1 MNQNEIVQEEP
12 KLYAGKYKSV
22 EELEKGYCHSLQ
34 SLNEIK
40 SQLKSFSAPEE
51 YVVADDIH
59 THHEIISRAKEL
71 AKSTGL
77 SQSQFDAVVRKMD
90 EKNRDSIEKFE
101 ESKKKAGEKLDILE
115 DYVSRHY
122 PKKLKSTIIN
132 SLLMDPQALDEVLKH
147 RDVKLNSQIPGI
159 NSARGAYFLTND
171 ETEKE
176 KMVKAMHTYKSNPSK
191 ENLDSYMKLVELVAK
206 NKKM

>member
-34 SLNEIK
+34 ALNEIK
-40 SQLKSFSAPEE
+40 SELKSFTAPEE
-51 YVVADDIH
+51 YVIPDVK

-101 ESKKKAGEKLDILE
+101 ESKKRAGEKLDILE

-132 SLLMDPQALDEVLKH
+132 SLVMDPEAMDEALKH
-147 RDVKLNSQIPGI
+147 RESMLNTQVPGI
-159 NSARGAYFLTND
+159 HSARGSSFSTND
-171 ETEKE
+171 KTEKE
-176 KMVKAMHTYKSNPSK
+176 KMIEAMIRYNTNPTK
-191 ENLDSYMKLVELVAK
+191 ENLDDYMNRVESVAK
-206 NKKM
+206 NKKV

>member
-40 SQLKSFSAPEE
+40 SELKSFTAPEE
-51 YVVADDIH
+51 YVIPDVK

-101 ESKKKAGEKLDILE
+101 ESKKRAGEKLDILE

-132 SLLMDPQALDEVLKH
+132 SLVMDPEAMDEALKH
-147 RDVKLNSQIPGI
+147 RESMLNTQVPGI
-159 NSARGAYFLTND
+159 HSARGASFSTND
-171 ETEKE
+171 KTEKE
-176 KMVKAMHTYKSNPSK
+176 KMIEAMRNYNSNPTK
-191 ENLDSYMKLVELVAK
+191 ENLDYYMKRIESVAK
-206 NKKM
+206 NKKV

>member
-40 SQLKSFSAPEE
+40 SELKSFTAPEE
-51 YVVADDIH
+51 YVIPDVK

-101 ESKKKAGEKLDILE
+101 ESKKRAGEKLDILE

-132 SLLMDPQALDEVLKH
+132 SLLMDSEAMDEALKH
-147 RDVKLNSQIPGI
+147 RESMLNTQVPGI
-159 NSARGAYFLTND
+159 HSARGASFSTND
-171 ETEKE
+171 KTEKE
-176 KMVKAMHTYKSNPSK
+176 KMIEAMRNYNSNPTK
-191 ENLDSYMKLVELVAK
+191 ENLDYYMKRIESVAK
-206 NKKM
+206 NKKV

>member
-40 SQLKSFSAPEE
+40 SELKSFTAPEE
-51 YVVADDIH
+51 YIIPDVK

-101 ESKKKAGEKLDILE
+101 ESKKRAGEKLDILE

-132 SLLMDPQALDEVLKH
+132 SLLMDSEAMDEALKH
-147 RDVKLNSQIPGI
+147 RESMLNTQVPGI
-159 NSARGAYFLTND
+159 HSARGASFSTND
-171 ETEKE
+171 KTEKE
-176 KMVKAMHTYKSNPSK
+176 KMIEAMIRYNTNPTK
-191 ENLDSYMKLVELVAK
+191 ENLDDYMNRVESVAK
-206 NKKM
+206 NKKV

>member
-40 SQLKSFSAPEE
+40 SELKSFTAPEE
-51 YVVADDIH
+51 YVIPDVK

-101 ESKKKAGEKLDILE
+101 ESKKRAGEKLDILE

-132 SLLMDPQALDEVLKH
+132 SLVMDPEAMDEALKH
-147 RDVKLNSQIPGI
+147 RESMLNTQVPGI
-159 NSARGAYFLTND
+159 HSARGASFSTND
-171 ETEKE
+171 KTEKE
-176 KMVKAMHTYKSNPSK
+176 KMIEAMIRYNTNPTK
-191 ENLDSYMKLVELVAK
+191 ENLDDYMNRVESVAK
-206 NKKM
+206 NKKV

>member
-40 SQLKSFSAPEE
+40 SELKSFTAPEE
-51 YVVADDIH
+51 YVIPDVK

-101 ESKKKAGEKLDILE
+101 ESKKRAGEKLDILE

-132 SLLMDPQALDEVLKH
+132 SLVMDPEAMDEALKH
-147 RDVKLNSQIPGI
+147 RESMLNTQVPGI
-159 NSARGAYFLTND
+159 HSARGASFSTND
-171 ETEKE
+171 NKEKE
-176 KMVKAMHTYKSNPSK
+176 KMIEAMRNYNSNPTK
-191 ENLDSYMKLVELVAK
+191 ENLDYYMKRIESVAK
-206 NKKM
+206 NKKV

>member
-40 SQLKSFSAPEE
+40 SELKSFTAPEE
-51 YVVADDIH
+51 YVIPDVK

-101 ESKKKAGEKLDILE
+101 ESKKRAGEKLDILE

-132 SLLMDPQALDEVLKH
+132 SLLMDSEAMDEALKH
-147 RDVKLNSQIPGI
+147 RESMLNTQVPGI
-159 NSARGAYFLTND
+159 HSARGASFSTND
-171 ETEKE
+171 KTEKE
-176 KMVKAMHTYKSNPSK
+176 KMIEAMIRYNTNPTK
-191 ENLDSYMKLVELVAK
+191 ENLDDYMNRVESVAK
-206 NKKM
+206 NKKV

>member
-40 SQLKSFSAPEE
+40 SELKSFTAPEE
-51 YVVADDIH
+51 YVIPDVK

-101 ESKKKAGEKLDILE
+101 ESKKRAGEKLDILE

-132 SLLMDPQALDEVLKH
+132 SLVMDPEAMDEALKH
-147 RDVKLNSQIPGI
+147 RESMLNTQVPGI
-159 NSARGAYFLTND
+159 HSARGSSFSTND
-171 ETEKE
+171 NKEKE
-176 KMVKAMHTYKSNPSK
+176 KMIEAMIRYNTNPTK
-191 ENLDSYMKLVELVAK
+191 ENLDDYMNRVESVAK
-206 NKKM
+206 NKKV

>member
-34 SLNEIK
+34 ALNEIK
-40 SQLKSFSAPEE
+40 SELKSFTAPEE
-51 YVVADDIH
+51 YIIPDVK

-101 ESKKKAGEKLDILE
+101 ESKKRAGEKLDILE

-132 SLLMDPQALDEVLKH
+132 SLVMDPEAMDEALKH
-147 RDVKLNSQIPGI
+147 RESMLNTQVPGI
-159 NSARGAYFLTND
+159 HSARGSSFSTND
-171 ETEKE
+171 KTEKE
-176 KMVKAMHTYKSNPSK
+176 KMIEAMIRYNTNPTK
-191 ENLDSYMKLVELVAK
+191 ENLDDYMNRVESVAK
-206 NKKM
+206 NKKV

>member
-34 SLNEIK
+34 ALNEIK
-40 SQLKSFSAPEE
+40 SELKSFTAPEE
-51 YVVADDIH
+51 YIIPDVK

-101 ESKKKAGEKLDILE
+101 ESKKRAGEKLDILE

-132 SLLMDPQALDEVLKH
+132 SLVMDPEAMDEALKH
-147 RDVKLNSQIPGI
+147 RESMLNTQVPGI
-159 NSARGAYFLTND
+159 HSARGASFSTND
-171 ETEKE
+171 KTEKE
-176 KMVKAMHTYKSNPSK
+176 KMIEAMIRYNTNPTK
-191 ENLDSYMKLVELVAK
+191 ENLDDYMNRVESVAK
-206 NKKM
+206 NKKV

>member
-34 SLNEIK
+34 ALNEIK
-40 SQLKSFSAPEE
+40 SELKSFTAPEE
-51 YVVADDIH
+51 YVIPDVK

-101 ESKKKAGEKLDILE
+101 ESKKRAGEKLDILE

-132 SLLMDPQALDEVLKH
+132 SLVMDPEAMDEALKH
-147 RDVKLNSQIPGI
+147 RESMLNTQVPGI
-159 NSARGAYFLTND
+159 HSARGSSFSTND
-171 ETEKE
+171 NKEKE
-176 KMVKAMHTYKSNPSK
+176 KMIEAMRNYNSNPTK
-191 ENLDSYMKLVELVAK
+191 ENLDYYMKRIESVAK
-206 NKKM
+206 NKKV

>member
-40 SQLKSFSAPEE
+40 SELKSFTAPEE
-51 YVVADDIH
+51 YVIPDVK

-101 ESKKKAGEKLDILE
+101 ESKKRAGEKLDILE

-132 SLLMDPQALDEVLKH
+132 SLLMDSEAMDEALKH
-147 RDVKLNSQIPGI
+147 RESMLNTQVPGI
-159 NSARGAYFLTND
+159 HSARGASFSTND
-171 ETEKE
+171 NKEKE
-176 KMVKAMHTYKSNPSK
+176 KMIEAMRNYNSNPTK
-191 ENLDSYMKLVELVAK
+191 ENLDYYMKRIESVAK
-206 NKKM
+206 NKKV

>member
-40 SQLKSFSAPEE
+40 SELKSFTAPEE
-51 YVVADDIH
+51 YVIPDVK

-101 ESKKKAGEKLDILE
+101 ESKKRAGEKLDILE

-132 SLLMDPQALDEVLKH
+132 SLVMDPEAMDEALKH
-147 RDVKLNSQIPGI
+147 RESMLNTQVPGI
-159 NSARGAYFLTND
+159 HSARGSSFSTND
-171 ETEKE
+171 NKEKE
-176 KMVKAMHTYKSNPSK
+176 KMIEAMRNYNSNPTK
-191 ENLDSYMKLVELVAK
+191 ENLDYYMKRIESVAK
-206 NKKM
+206 NKKV

>member
-40 SQLKSFSAPEE
+40 SELKSFTAPEE
-51 YVVADDIH
+51 YIIPDVK

-101 ESKKKAGEKLDILE
+101 ESKKRAGEKLDILE

-132 SLLMDPQALDEVLKH
+132 SLVMDPEAMDEALKH
-147 RDVKLNSQIPGI
+147 RESMLNTQVPGI
-159 NSARGAYFLTND
+159 HSARGSSFSTND
-171 ETEKE
+171 NKEKE
-176 KMVKAMHTYKSNPSK
+176 KMIEAMRNYNSNPTK
-191 ENLDSYMKLVELVAK
+191 ENLDYYMKRIESVAK
-206 NKKM
+206 NKKV

>member
-34 SLNEIK
+34 ALNEIK
-40 SQLKSFSAPEE
+40 SELKSFTAPEE
-51 YVVADDIH
+51 YIIPDVK

-101 ESKKKAGEKLDILE
+101 ESKKRAGEKLDILE

-132 SLLMDPQALDEVLKH
+132 SLLMDSEAMDEALKH
-147 RDVKLNSQIPGI
+147 RESMLNTQVPGI
-159 NSARGAYFLTND
+159 HSARGASFSTND
-171 ETEKE
+171 KTEKE
-176 KMVKAMHTYKSNPSK
+176 KMIEAMIRYNTNPTK
-191 ENLDSYMKLVELVAK
+191 ENLDDYMNRVESVAK
-206 NKKM
+206 NKKV

>member
-40 SQLKSFSAPEE
+40 SELKSFTAPEE
-51 YVVADDIH
+51 YVIPDVK

-101 ESKKKAGEKLDILE
+101 ESKKRAGEKLDILE

-132 SLLMDPQALDEVLKH
+132 SLLMDSEAMDEALKH
-147 RDVKLNSQIPGI
+147 RESMLNTQVPGI
-159 NSARGAYFLTND
+159 HSARGSSFSTND
-171 ETEKE
+171 KTEKE
-176 KMVKAMHTYKSNPSK
+176 KMIEAMIRYNTNPTK
-191 ENLDSYMKLVELVAK
+191 ENLDDYMNRVESVAK
-206 NKKM
+206 NKKV

>member
-34 SLNEIK
+34 ALNEIK
-40 SQLKSFSAPEE
+40 SELKSFTAPEE
-51 YVVADDIH
+51 YIIPDVK

-101 ESKKKAGEKLDILE
+101 ESKKRAGEKLDILE

-132 SLLMDPQALDEVLKH
+132 SLVMDPEAMDEALKH
-147 RDVKLNSQIPGI
+147 RESMLNTQVPGI
-159 NSARGAYFLTND
+159 HSARGASFSTND
-171 ETEKE
+171 NKEKE
-176 KMVKAMHTYKSNPSK
+176 KMIEAMIRYNTNPTK
-191 ENLDSYMKLVELVAK
+191 ENLDDYMNRVESVAK
-206 NKKM
+206 NKKV

>member
-34 SLNEIK
+34 ALNEIK
-40 SQLKSFSAPEE
+40 SELKSFTAPEE
-51 YVVADDIH
+51 YIIPDVK

-101 ESKKKAGEKLDILE
+101 ESKKRAGEKLDILE

-132 SLLMDPQALDEVLKH
+132 SLLMDSEAMDEALKH
-147 RDVKLNSQIPGI
+147 RESMLNTQVPGI
-159 NSARGAYFLTND
+159 HSARGSSFSTND
-171 ETEKE
+171 NKEKE
-176 KMVKAMHTYKSNPSK
+176 KMIEAMRNYNSNPTK
-191 ENLDSYMKLVELVAK
+191 ENLDYYMKRIESVAK
-206 NKKM
+206 NKKV

>member
-34 SLNEIK
+34 ALNEIK
-40 SQLKSFSAPEE
+40 SELKSFTAPEE
-51 YVVADDIH
+51 YIIPDVK

-101 ESKKKAGEKLDILE
+101 ESKKRAGEKLDILE

-132 SLLMDPQALDEVLKH
+132 SLVMDPEAMDEALKH
-147 RDVKLNSQIPGI
+147 RESMLNTQVPGI
-159 NSARGAYFLTND
+159 HSARGSSFSTND
-171 ETEKE
+171 NKEKE
-176 KMVKAMHTYKSNPSK
+176 KMIEAMRNYNSNPTK
-191 ENLDSYMKLVELVAK
+191 ENLDYYMKRIESVAK
-206 NKKM
+206 NKKV

>member
-34 SLNEIK
+34 ALNEIK
-40 SQLKSFSAPEE
+40 SELKSFTAPEE
-51 YVVADDIH
+51 YIIPDVK

-101 ESKKKAGEKLDILE
+101 ESKKRAGEKLDILE

-132 SLLMDPQALDEVLKH
+132 SLVMDPEAMDEALKH
-147 RDVKLNSQIPGI
+147 RESMLNTQVPGI
-159 NSARGAYFLTND
+159 HSARGASFSTND
-171 ETEKE
+171 KTEKE
-176 KMVKAMHTYKSNPSK
+176 KMIEAMRNYNSNPTK
-191 ENLDSYMKLVELVAK
+191 ENLDYYMKRIESVAK
-206 NKKM
+206 NKKV

>member
-34 SLNEIK
+34 ALNEIK
-40 SQLKSFSAPEE
+40 SELKSFTAPEE
-51 YVVADDIH
+51 YIIPDVK

-101 ESKKKAGEKLDILE
+101 ESKKRAGEKLDILE

-132 SLLMDPQALDEVLKH
+132 SLVMDPEAMDEALKH
-147 RDVKLNSQIPGI
+147 RESMLNTQVPGI
-159 NSARGAYFLTND
+159 HSARGSSFSTND
-171 ETEKE
+171 KKEKE
-176 KMVKAMHTYKSNPSK
+176 KMIEAMIRYNTNPTK
-191 ENLDSYMKLVELVAK
+191 ENLDYYMKRIESVAK
-206 NKKM
+206 NKKV

>member
-34 SLNEIK
+34 ALNEIK
-40 SQLKSFSAPEE
+40 SELKSFTAPEE
-51 YVVADDIH
+51 YVIPDVK

-101 ESKKKAGEKLDILE
+101 ESKKRAGEKLDILE

-132 SLLMDPQALDEVLKH
+132 SLLMDSEAMDEALKH
-147 RDVKLNSQIPGI
+147 RESMLNTQVPGI
-159 NSARGAYFLTND
+159 HSARGASFSTND
-171 ETEKE
+171 KTEKE
-176 KMVKAMHTYKSNPSK
+176 KMIEAMIRYNTNPTK
-191 ENLDSYMKLVELVAK
+191 ENLDDYMNRVESVAK
-206 NKKM
+206 NKKV